1 MNPTVF
7 AMRRPVTTLM
17 LVVALISGGAL
28 AYNRMRVDI
37 FPSLNVP
44 KIYVFLDYIG
54 MSPDQMEGFIVN
66 QLELYF
72 QYVDGIQDI
81 NTRNIQQ
88 VALCELS
95 YFPGTDMGQAMA
107 QVVAM
112 SDRAM
117 SWMPK
122 GTLPPMIMRMDAGS
136 VPVGYLVFESEKTSL
151 GAMGDL
157 AQNIIRPLV
166 QKFVPGTVAI
176 SPFGPNMRS
185 IVINVDPQK
194 LLDYNL
200 TPRQVIDALAK
211 GNTIIPAGNIYV
223 RDSMPVVANN
233 ATVVDIQRLGDIPL
247 RMERNVYLRDIAT
260 IQDDTDITYGYA
272 LVNGKKSVY
281 LPIIK
286 KDTGSTLTVVADVRK
301 SMQLFRDA
309 VPKDVSVNFEF
320 DESPTV
326 VAAVESVA
334 TEGMIGA
341 GLTGLMI
348 LLFLRDWRSVLV
360 VVANIPLALL
370 GSLFGLWVTGNTIN
384 IMSLGGMAL
393 AIGILVDESTVTVEN
408 VHVQMQLTENIAS
421 AVLHGS
427 LITAVP
433 RLLALL
439 CILSVFIPAF
449 IMADPLRSLFMPL
462 TLGVGFAM
470 ISSYLLSSTFVPI
483 MCVALLKHKRH
494 GGEGRGLFDRIV
506 EGYRKVVS
514 RFVGLRRLVVP
525 IYLGAC
531 GLVIWLLGVQIGNEL
546 FPQIDSGQF
555 VLRFRPPPGSNF
567 ELTRQMAVKCLEEIE
582 REARPENI
590 QITMGFVGQVAPN
603 FGIDNMVLF
612 MRGPDD
618 GQLRVALREDSG
630 IKLDA
635 FRERLRKVLPGRV
648 IPWLATRLERG
659 GVSREEALRQAKMS
673 TFGFQPGDIVT
684 NVMSFGSATPIAV
697 RVVGTD
703 LKMVRQHAEKIA
715 GEMKRIPSLR
725 DVQFEQELDYPSV
738 EVVIDR
744 EKAGLS
750 GAKVEDLVHALVMA
764 TASTR
769 FTNLNYWVDVKTGFD
784 YLVQLQIPP
793 LRLDKPEDVETLPL
807 ESVNPLVNLMV
818 RDVASV
824 YKGLRP
830 GELDRDMS
838 QRYVTLVANVEG
850 EDMGRASRQVARAIA
865 AAGAPPRGVRV
876 EPMGQL
882 PPMLEM
888 FKALGIGLA
897 VAVFVIFVLLTAYFQ
912 SPRLALIS
920 IGAVPGVIAGIA
932 TILYVTDTSLNI
944 ESFMGSIM
952 CLGVSVSNSVM
963 LVTFMDEHWKGG
975 SPSTEAAILGAGER
989 LRPILMT
996 ACAMTVGMVPMA
1008 LALERGSQMQAPLG
1022 RAVIGGLVMSTFA
1035 TLLVLPSIFALVIG
1049 KREARSP
1056 SIYPDDPESAHYDP
1070 RVFVNEVEPSH
1081 HGEAGHDGEPGGPDT
1096 ETPRGD
1102 DDVLVF
1108 LRRILDEARSKRHD
1122 MVTHYTVDDLRVAL
1136 GFAKPGSEEGG
1147 TPGAGRRV
1155 SPHSHSHGKGQAED
1169 GGRVMGSGPDA
1180 HENVPPPHGDS

>member
-17 LVVALISGGAL
+17 MVVALISGGLL

-37 FPSLNVP
+37 FPSLNTP

-81 NTRNIQQ
+81 NTRNVQQ

-95 YFPGTDMGQAMA
+95 FFPGTDMGQAMA

-136 VPVGYLVFESEKTSL
+136 VPVGYLVLESEQTSL
-151 GAMGDL
+151 GMMGDY
-157 AQNIIRPLV
+157 AQNVIRPLV

-194 LLDYNL
+194 LLDYNI
-200 TPRQVIDALAK
+200 TPQRIADALAT
-211 GNTIIPAGNIYV
+211 GNTIIPAGNIYIK
-223 RDSMPVVANN
+223 DSMPIVANN
-233 ATVVDIQRLGDIPL
+233 ATVGSEIQRLGEIPL
-247 RMERNVYLRDIAT
+247 RLEKNVYLRDVAT
-260 IQDDTDITYGYA
+260 FSDDTDITYGYA
-272 LVNGKKSVY
+272 LVGGKKSVY

-286 KDTGSTLTVVADVRK
+286 KDTGSTLTVVADVHK
-301 SMQLFRDA
+301 AMQTFREA

-334 TEGMIGA
+334 TEGLIGA

-348 LLFLRDWRSVLV
+348 LLFLKDWRSVLV
-360 VVANIPLALL
+360 VVSNIPLALL
-370 GSLFGLWVTGNTIN
+370 GSMFGLWITGNTIN

-408 VHVQMQLTENIAS
+408 VHVQMQRTENIAS

-449 IMADPLRSLFMPL
+449 IMGDPLRSLFMPL

-470 ISSYLLSSTFVPI
+470 ISSYVLSSTFVPI
-483 MCVALLKHKRH
+483 LCVRLLKHMGH
-494 GGEGRGLFDRIV
+494 QDEEAGLFGRLLK
-506 EGYRKVVS
+506 GYRKSVGF
-514 RFVGLRRLVVP
+514 FVRLRWLVVP

-531 GLVIWLLGVQIGNEL
+531 VLILAVVGLQVGTEL

-567 ELTRQMAVKCLEEIE
+567 ELTRQMAVKCLKEIE
-582 REARPENI
+582 HEAKPENI
-590 QITMGFVGQVAPN
+590 QIAMGFVGQVAPN

-618 GQLRVALREDSG
+618 GQLRVALRADSG
-630 IKLDA
+630 IKLA
-635 FRERLRKVLPGRV
+635 EFRERLRKVLPERV
-648 IPWLATRLERG
+648 IPWLVQRLEKG
-659 GVSREEALRQAKMS
+659 GLAKPEAERQAKLS
-673 TFGFQPGDIVT
+673 TFGFEPGDIVT
-684 NVMSFGSATPIAV
+684 NVMSFGSTMPIGV
-697 RVVGTD
+697 RIVGTD
-703 LKMVRQHAEKIA
+703 LKMVRQYAEKIA
-715 GEMKRIPSLR
+715 AEMKRIPYLR
-725 DVQFEQELDYPSV
+725 DVQFVQQLDYPSI
-738 EVVIDR
+738 ELDIDR

-750 GAKVEDLVHALVMA
+750 GATVEDVRQALVMA

-769 FTNLNYWVDVKTGFD
+769 FSNLNYWIDSKTGFD
-784 YLVQLQIPP
+784 YLVQVQVPP
-793 LRLDKPEDVETLPL
+793 LRIEKPEDIEILPL
-807 ESVNPLVNLMV
+807 ESVNPEVNLMI
-818 RDVASV
+818 RDVAKV
-824 YKGLRP
+824 RTGVRP

-838 QRYVTLVANVEG
+838 QRYLTLVANVEG
-850 EDMGRASRQVARAIA
+850 EDMGRASRQVAKAVE
-865 AAGAPPRGVRV
+865 AAGAPPRGVRY
-876 EPMGQL
+876 ETIGQL

-888 FKALGIGLA
+888 FKALGVGLA

-912 SPRLALIS
+912 SARLALIS
-920 IGAVPGVIAGIA
+920 IGAVPGVLAGIA
-932 TILYVTDTSLNI
+932 TILYVSNTSLNI

-975 SPSTEAAILGAGER
+975 AKSVEAAILGAGER

-1035 TLLVLPSIFALVIG
+1035 TLLVVPSIFAVVIG
-1049 KREARSP
+1049 RRVHGSP
-1056 SIYPDDPESAHYDP
+1056 SIYPDDRDSAHYDP
-1070 RVFVNEVEPSH
+1070 MVFAADVDKARHAEASAHETSARQVVAHSTDDEIIAFLNRMLNE
-1081 HGEAGHDGEPGGPDT
+1081 
-1096 ETPRGD
+1096 
-1102 DDVLVF
+1102 
-1108 LRRILDEARSKRHD
+1108 IRSKRHD
-1122 MVTHYTVDDLRVAL
+1122 MVTHHTVDDLMRPL
-1136 GFAKPGSEEGG
+1136 GFARDTDSGVGPAQDEPRARPDESFDDHNRDRGSE
-1147 TPGAGRRV
+1147 PGAPPTR
-1155 SPHSHSHGKGQAED
+1155 
-1169 GGRVMGSGPDA
+1169 GGF
-1180 HENVPPPHGDS
+1180 